1 MTGIYKIT
9 NKKNGKV
16 YVGQS
21 IHCGKRF
28 DEHNCGSQLID
39 EVIQIE
45 GIENFT
51 FEVLKEVEKE
61 ELNYWE
67 DYYILKFES
76 FFPNGYNKRWNCN
89 KETRAAIAKELSIE
103 IKAED
108 QVENTRENAKEEII
122 KKEFSLVGNTFKVYC
137 GLFFIS
143 IQKGKQHFILK
154 KKNSKTRI
162 CKQINVT
169 QKTLD
174 KYIDIFKEEGLILE
188 DEDKYYIKD
197 LPDVTTFLTYDDFEQ
212 LDFKELYILW
222 KIRLDNSFKIREFY
236 LKEFYWQGEKNQL
249 SSLTYRELREN
260 LNSLQ
265 DKGLITVIYS
275 KGNMLTITAN

>member
-1 MTGIYKIT
+1 MIGIYKIT
-9 NKKNGKV
+9 NKKNGKI
-16 YVGQS
+16 YIGQS

-28 DEHNCGSQLID
+28 DEHNYGGQLID

-89 KETRAAIAKELSIE
+89 KETRTTIAKELSVEIE
-103 IKAED
+103 TKE
-108 QVENTRENAKEEII
+108 QTENAKKDIKKEIT
-122 KKEFSLVGNTFKVYC
+122 KKEFSLIGNTFKVYC

-154 KKNSKTRI
+154 RKNSKAKI
-162 CKQINVT
+162 CKQIDVT

-174 KYIDIFKEEGLILE
+174 KYIDIFKEEGIILE

-212 LDFKELYILW
+212 LDFKELYMLW
-222 KIRLDNSFKIREFY
+222 KVRLDNSFKIKEFY

-249 SSLTYRELREN
+249 SSPTYRELREN
-260 LNSLQ
+260 LNNLQ

-275 KGNMLTITAN
+275 KGNMITITAN